1 MPEQVLDFQ
10 TKAPDVL
17 QGAQNTNHANGFA
30 TLIGTLLSVVMTVG
44 MLLLLFYLIMGAFGW
59 LTSNGDKG
67 KTEEARNKI
76 TTAVIGM
83 IILASVLAMVG
94 FVQYVLGIQVLTFG
108 FPNPGPAPAPTPYT
122 TYIPTNN

>member
-1 MPEQVLDFQ
+1 MAEQVLDFQ
-10 TKAPDVL
+10 TKAPGIL

-30 TLIGTLLSVVMTVG
+30 GLIGTLLSVVMTVG
-44 MLLLLFYLIMGAFGW
+44 MLLLLYYLIMGAFAW

-94 FVQYVLGIQVLTFG
+94 FVQYILGIQILTFG
-108 FPNPGPAPAPTPYT
+108 IPNPGPAPAPTPYN
-122 TYIPTNN
+122 TYLPQ